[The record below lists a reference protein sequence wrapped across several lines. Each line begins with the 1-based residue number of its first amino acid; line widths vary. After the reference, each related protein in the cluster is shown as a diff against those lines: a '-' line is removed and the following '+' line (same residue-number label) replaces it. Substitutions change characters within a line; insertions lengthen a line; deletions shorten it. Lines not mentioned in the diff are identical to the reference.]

1 MNLKKK
7 FVIGAASVA
16 LVAGMGGVA
25 PAAFAVD
32 GTLTLPGYAKSL
44 TRLAGLDRVQTSL
57 AVADKQ
63 FGKGMHNSVNRPTR
77 LYIASA
83 ADGNMV
89 DAASAGMLQDGPIV
103 FVYGSSYVS
112 TAVGEHVKNFEK
124 NTGYNG
130 YANISEVVAIGGDGA
145 VSDAALKNVAGALK
159 VSKTSRLGGKDRYET
174 SVAIADYIYGQAQKA
189 VKGDGYFDRNGG
201 LIINAATTNL
211 NVVYIANGADEHVV
225 DSMVSGTLDN
235 GPVLLATPDGKIPEP
250 VAEFIKKTLPEQFAA
265 LGGAPTVPDSTI
277 QDAWLIKALANKWD
291 TSYSVPDLKKK
302 VDNLQRIVNGD
313 GNSAKYDALDFKGM
327 ERSYQDAVN
336 IYNAWHGE
344 YTKNTNAVNSKY
356 FAQDMKGKVA
366 LTTAAAT
373 LLDPTSAPGQ
383 AFLALYGTNDWVQ
396 KDIEGYFDSWTEKGV
411 KYARSFD
418 FDRFTKDKLGSD
430 FIDPATDAL
439 NKVWTG
445 IQADFSALQTNNA
458 GAAYVAMASQDFPDL
473 AIPTSGTK
481 GIGVGADL
489 KVPMAAVN
497 FVADYARSAVETLLK
512 NKKAELASTSQSL
525 RSELDKIAPKTELR
539 LGGADRFETA
549 QLIANQFAK
558 TYGKVMTNGAAVD
571 FNEAY
576 IASGYRMA
584 DSLAAGQLAMGP
596 ILLVKGT
603 EKDGKELPEFTQNVA
618 KNLMCWTKQA
628 NIDVYGIGGE
638 GVLAD
643 SALEATIALIDNP
656 NCKVAPAPA
665 ATGLLD
671 NTVNA
676 YPSEDVDVIMHV
688 SGDKNAPTLTLGDIT
703 KSDKKTS
710 IKGTGDAKIAGVANQ
725 DKAGNSKTGAIH
737 FTVGKDVV
745 PGTYYAAV
753 KDANGNAAT
762 VTIIVANKFEVT
774 PAKFIGTASDSVT
787 LSAKLNGTTVTY
799 GTGAGKFSCT
809 SGDTSVTINNSGKVE
824 FAAGKLVDGKEVTLT
839 CKAGDETDT
848 VQVIGYTN
856 QIAAAAYTAP
866 TLSNK
871 NATPVANTAK
881 TAGATYSYK
890 VKTDTDSLTVEKGGQ
905 MSITIDPATGD
916 LTVTDAGYANSTNK
930 TVVVTV
936 TASKSGMAPKDADV
950 TITTNR

>member
-25 PAAFAVD
+25 APAAVAVD

-189 VKGDGYFDRNGG
+189 VKGDGYRDRNGG

-211 NVVYIANGADEHVV
+211 NVVYIANGADTHVV

-277 QDAWLIKALANKWD
+277 QEAWLIKALANKWD

-302 VDNLQRIVNGD
+302 VDDLQRIVNGNGD
-313 GNSAKYDALDFKGM
+313 SAKYSALDFKGM
-327 ERSYQDAVN
+327 ERSYQDSVN

-356 FAQDMKGKVA
+356 FAQDNHSKVA
-366 LTTAAAT
+366 LTDAAAA
-373 LLDPTSAPGQ
+373 LLDPTTAPGQ
-383 AFLALYGTNDWVQ
+383 AFLALYGTNEWVQ
-396 KDIEGYFDSWTEKGV
+396 KDIEGYFDTWTEDGV

-458 GAAYVAMASQDFPDL
+458 GAAFVAMASQDFPDL
-473 AIPTSGTK
+473 AIPTSGTRS
-481 GIGVGADL
+481 VNL

-525 RSELDKIAPKTELR
+525 RNELDKIAPKTELR

-558 TYGKVMTNGAAVD
+558 TYGRVMTNGGAVD

-618 KNLMCWTKQA
+618 KNLMCWTRQA
-628 NIDVYGIGGE
+628 TIDVYGIGGE

-656 NCKVAPAPA
+656 NCKVAAPTPGASKKLTAVVTKPAIKTGTAQNGEVEFYWDGVKITAGLAEDVNTAGAEETHQVHDGNDKVKATDVTTTTNNADENLNSFDGDLSVANGVLTLTVTNLTPATGKVGHVVVPVTFKGETVMVDIPVYNA
-665 ATGLLD
+665 ATTATLGTTASPKATVAQLALTADKSALPFAQPATTGDAVKACTVDKSTLNIAKAAGSKAPDSGYAVTIEKGAAGNPD
-671 NTVNA
+671 NVVFSWPKGEYKTNDEL
-676 YPSEDVDVIMHV
+676 SVDIVCQTP
-688 SGDKNAPTLTLGDIT
+688 GNAPTTV
-703 KSDKKTS
+703 KVADKL
-710 IKGTGDAKIAGVANQ
+710 A
-725 DKAGNSKTGAIH
+725 
-737 FTVGKDVV
+737 
-745 PGTYYAAV
+745 
-753 KDANGNAAT
+753 
-762 VTIIVANKFEVT
+762 
-774 PAKFIGTASDSVT
+774 
-787 LSAKLNGTTVTY
+787 
-799 GTGAGKFSCT
+799 
-809 SGDTSVTINNSGKVE
+809 
-824 FAAGKLVDGKEVTLT
+824 
-839 CKAGDETDT
+839 
-848 VQVIGYTN
+848 
-856 QIAAAAYTAP
+856 
-866 TLSNK
+866 
-871 NATPVANTAK
+871 
-881 TAGATYSYK
+881 
-890 VKTDTDSLTVEKGGQ
+890 
-905 MSITIDPATGD
+905 
-916 LTVTDAGYANSTNK
+916 
-930 TVVVTV
+930 
-936 TASKSGMAPKDADV
+936 
-950 TITTNR
+950 